1 MEVLKKR
8 LSPPAELK
16 FFGTHKTSPGGYMSN
31 KDFSATKSTMK
42 DENKLP
48 RASLV
53 FRNNVAET
61 IAPSGKIE
69 FAISGSRLYFRD
81 GGVRGYTLSKKA
93 GENQK
98 KNRYS
103 QVHNI
108 KIDDWLTEYGNID
121 RDIKADN
128 EAGYYYVDAEEEEE
142 EWISKDE

>member
-16 FFGTHKTSPGGYMSN
+16 FFGTHKTSQGGYMSN

-81 GGVRGYTLSKKA
+81 GGGKRLHPVKKSRRKSK
-93 GENQK
+93 
-98 KNRYS
+98 
-103 QVHNI
+103 
-108 KIDDWLTEYGNID
+108 
-121 RDIKADN
+121 
-128 EAGYYYVDAEEEEE
+128 EEPLFTG
-142 EWISKDE
+142 S